1 MGTSRLNQF
10 TKEEIEQI
18 VKESNSLK
26 EVLLKLGYK
35 STNGNNN
42 KTLKNYLEKNNI
54 SYDHFNGQVE
64 RVKRTE
70 ENVFCK
76 NSTAN
81 QSTLRKWYIK
91 GNYTEYKC
99 SICGLLPFWNG
110 QPLTL
115 TLDHIDGDNHND
127 ELSNLRWVCPNCDRQ
142 LPTFGFKRGV
152 KNIRQDSLY
161 FKELQNRNI
170 QDSYCIDCGKQISR
184 GAIRCKDCFNKK
196 RQTVERP
203 SPEQL
208 KQELCET
215 NFVEVGKKY
224 GVTDNT
230 IRKWCKGYGM
240 SSSAKDYKKE
250 K

>member
-1 MGTSRLNQF
+1 MGSSILNLY

-18 VKESNSLK
+18 VKESKTLN
-26 EVLLKLGYK
+26 EVLLKLGYS
-35 STNGNNN
+35 STNGNNGN
-42 KTLKNYLEKNNI
+42 TVKNYLIKHNI
-54 SYDHFNGQVE
+54 SYDHFTGKINPT
-64 RVKRTE
+64 KRTE

-81 QSTLRKWYIK
+81 QTTLRRWYIK

-99 SICGLLPFWNG
+99 SICGLPPFWNN

-115 TLDHIDGDNHND
+115 TLDHIDGDNHNN

-142 LPTFGFKRGV
+142 LPTFGFKRGI
-152 KNIRQDSLY
+152 KTINKDSLY
-161 FKELQNRNI
+161 FKEQQNRGS
-170 QDSYCIDCGKQISR
+170 QDNYCVDCGKQITK
-184 GAIRCKDCFNKK
+184 GATRCKDCFNKK

-215 NFVEVGKKY
+215 NFVEVGRKY

-230 IRKWCKGYGM
+230 IRKWCKGYNM
-240 SSSAKDYKKE
+240 STSAKDYK
-250 K
+250 